1 MNFQSFIQNLIKPH
15 KIPYKIINKI
25 LILYQKKVY
34 DFNKFQ
40 KEQNSIFEYFNLN
53 RDKALSI
60 LEKIKFEFPFL
71 ERDMSSEHEV
81 FFSALSFTNTKIKK
95 ILEIGTHDG
104 KNSLLLSLIFNNAD
118 VDTIDLPKTSKDF
131 VKFYNRENKLD
142 NFIKSRNQILK
153 KSNKINFI
161 ETNSINLLNSNKK
174 YDLIWIDGAHGYPM
188 VCIDIIN
195 SLKLIN
201 TNGIIM
207 CDDIFI
213 NNIQSDKMYKSI
225 AAFETLNELA
235 TEKII
240 DYKLIYKR
248 LDSINNCNAFNRKFI
263 GIFKKTIFFNQ

>member
-1 MNFQSFIQNLIKPH
+1 MNFQSLIKNLIKPH

-25 LILYQKKVY
+25 LILYQQKIY

-40 KEQNSIFEYFNLN
+40 KEQNSIFKYFNLD
-53 RDKALSI
+53 RDKALSL
-60 LEKIKFEFPFL
+60 LEKIKVQFPFL
-71 ERDMSSEHEV
+71 NRNMSSEHEV
-81 FFSALSFTNTKIKK
+81 FFSGLSLSNGKIEK

-104 KNSLLLSLIFNNAD
+104 KNSLLLSLLFNKAEI
-118 VDTIDLPKTSKDF
+118 DTIDLPHTSEYF

-142 NFIKSRNQILK
+142 DFIKSRNEILK
-153 KSNKINFI
+153 KNNKIKFI

-174 YDLIWIDGAHGYPM
+174 YDLIWIDGAHGYPV

-213 NNIQSDKMYKSI
+213 NNIKSDKMYKST

-235 TEKII
+235 VEKIV

-248 LDSINNCNAFNRKFI
+248 LDCINNCDSANRKFI
-263 GIFKKTIFFNQ
+263 GVFKRIDYLV